1 MRVGRVMARLESVA
15 ALLGEMLASG
25 PRLASK
31 RKSGNGPPTAGHGRP
46 ASPSGMSQRDQ
57 RPRRHLSI
65 VALLAVLAVSTASA
79 GMASSASAATTS
91 STTYK
96 ELYRPQFHYTP
107 AKNWMNDPN
116 GLIWYKGEYHL
127 FFQYNPSGNTWGN
140 ISWGHAVSRDLVH
153 WQELPLAIPADDT
166 NYVFSGSAVLDK
178 DNTSGF
184 GTRENPAMV
193 AIYTSASKVCCHQ
206 AQALAYST
214 DRGRTW
220 TKYAGNPVLDLGL
233 ADFRDPKVFWY
244 EPAKRWLMVVALSA
258 ERKVSF
264 YSSANLKTWTHLSDF
279 GPANAVGGVW
289 ECPDLFPLAVDGNS
303 KNVKWVLVVNLNP
316 GGIAGGSGAQYF
328 VGNFDGTSF
337 HGDNVLGSYTPP
349 VGTVLQDFEGSSYAP
364 WTTTGTA
371 FGSGPA
377 PGALP
382 GQGPVTGFLG
392 HGLANSFVGGDASMG
407 KLTSPAFTISSPY
420 INFLVGGGNH
430 PHVAGTVEG
439 EPVPPGTVFADFEGT
454 TYGWTT
460 TGTAFGSG
468 PAQGT
473 FPGQQQ
479 VSGFLGHGLVNTFFG
494 SSDLPTGTL
503 TSPDFTI
510 TTNYIDF
517 LIGGGN
523 HPYPGDSGN
532 PPTAVNLVVNGQVV
546 RTATGQN
553 AELLNWTA
561 WNVSALKGQTAHIEI
576 VDQNTGGWGHINADE
591 IVFSDQAALPIST
604 ETAVNLVVG
613 GNVVRTA
620 TGQNSENLDWTA
632 WNVKDL
638 VGQQAQIQIVDDNTD
653 GWGHILADQFMF
665 AAAPALSVLQR
676 SSWVDYGRDFYAVNS
691 WNDVPDGRRIAIAW
705 MNNWDYGGSIPTA
718 PWRSAMS
725 VPREFALRTIDGSI
739 QLASDPIGQ
748 LSQLRAGPV
757 FELDQRTITPGTVT
771 LSGQGASGKA
781 LDIQVDF
788 NKATAHRFGLMVR
801 AGGNEQT
808 VIGYD
813 VDNGQ
818 LFVDRT
824 KSGNVSF
831 DPTFPSVEQAP
842 LALRNGSVSLHIL
855 VDWSSVEVFTKDGQ
869 RVITD
874 QIFPS
879 DSSQAVKLFAEG
891 GSVQVNGLSI
901 QQMRSAWDSSGA
913 PGE

>member
-1 MRVGRVMARLESVA
+1 MRSHGGGRVMRVGRVMARLESVA

-31 RKSGNGPPTAGHGRP
+31 RKSGNGAPSAGHGRP
-46 ASPSGMSQRDQ
+46 ASPGGMTQRDQ

-65 VALLAVLAVSTASA
+65 VALLAVLAVLMASA
-79 GMASSASAATTS
+79 GGASSAAAAPTS

-96 ELYRPQFHYTP
+96 ELYRPQFHFTP

-116 GLIWYKGEYHL
+116 GLLWYKGEYHL

-153 WQELPLAIPADDT
+153 WQELPLAIPADDKEF
-166 NYVFSGSAVLDK
+166 VFSGSAVIDK

-220 TKYAGNPVLDLGL
+220 TKYPGNPVLDLGL

-349 VGTVLQDFEGSSYAP
+349 AGTVLQDFEGSSYAP

-430 PHVAGTVEG
+430 P
-439 EPVPPGTVFADFEGT
+439 
-454 TYGWTT
+454 
-460 TGTAFGSG
+460 
-468 PAQGT
+468 
-473 FPGQQQ
+473 
-479 VSGFLGHGLVNTFFG
+479 
-494 SSDLPTGTL
+494 
-503 TSPDFTI
+503 
-510 TTNYIDF
+510 
-517 LIGGGN
+517 
-523 HPYPGDSGN
+523 YPGDAGN

-553 AELLNWTA
+553 AELLNWSA
-561 WNVSALKGQTAHIEI
+561 WNVSALKGQTAHIET
-576 VDQNTGGWGHINADE
+576 VDQNTGGFGHINADE

-653 GWGHILADQFMF
+653 GWGHLLADQFMF
-665 AAAPALSVLQR
+665 AGAPALSVLQR

-725 VPREFALRTIDGSI
+725 VPREFALRTIDGRP
-739 QLASDPIGQ
+739 QLVSDPIGQ
-748 LSQLRAGPV
+748 LSELRAGPV
-757 FELDQRTITPGTVT
+757 YELDQRTITPGTVT
-771 LSGQGASGKA
+771 LSGKGASGKA

-842 LALRNGSVSLHIL
+842 LALRNGKLSLHIL

-874 QIFPS
+874 QIFPG
-879 DSSQAVKLFAEG
+879 DSSHAAKLFAEG
-891 GSVQVNGLSI
+891 GSVQVNGLLI
-901 QQMRSAWDSSGA
+901 QHMRSAWDSSSA